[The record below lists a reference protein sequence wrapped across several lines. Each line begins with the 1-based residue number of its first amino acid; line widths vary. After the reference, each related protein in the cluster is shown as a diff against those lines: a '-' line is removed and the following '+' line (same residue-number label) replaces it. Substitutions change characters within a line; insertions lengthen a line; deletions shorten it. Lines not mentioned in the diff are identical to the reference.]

1 LSLSLLPI
9 KAANILVMYNCGK
22 ISFQFPYM
30 DGEQLLTL
38 CGCLILGG
46 SNSLTNNIAHKGSQY
61 FDCRLCSLHS
71 PCIMYD
77 ARPYIMYTQF
87 HNAAVT
93 VFLSLLPVKA
103 ANMLT
108 MHNSEQITVQIPDL

>member
-1 LSLSLLPI
+1 
-9 KAANILVMYNCGK
+9 
-22 ISFQFPYM
+22 
-30 DGEQLLTL
+30 
-38 CGCLILGG
+38 
-46 SNSLTNNIAHKGSQY
+46 
-61 FDCRLCSLHS
+61 
-71 PCIMYD
+71 MYD

-103 ANMLT
+103 ANMLA